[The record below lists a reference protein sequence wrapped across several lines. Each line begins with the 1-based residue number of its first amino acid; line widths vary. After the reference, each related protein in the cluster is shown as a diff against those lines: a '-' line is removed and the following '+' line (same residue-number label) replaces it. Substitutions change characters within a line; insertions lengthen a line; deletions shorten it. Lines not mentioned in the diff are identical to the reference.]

1 MAARRVPTTKQPCY
15 LYSKL
20 SEALHRDNERSHDY
34 ETRHGSTQAAPRL
47 ALISSSWLY
56 RVVRLYRSLPAD
68 IVELPVGGS
77 GDRLYKKTLKKW
89 VMSNF
94 Q

>member
-1 MAARRVPTTKQPCY
+1 MQSHEGLLGQLLPHRAA
-15 LYSKL
+15 L
-20 SEALHRDNERSHDY
+20 
-34 ETRHGSTQAAPRL
+34 RL
-47 ALISSSWLY
+47 ALISASWRY
-56 RVVRLYRSLPAD
+56 RVVELYRNLPAD
-68 IVELPVGGS
+68 IMDLPVGGS

>member
-1 MAARRVPTTKQPCY
+1 M
-15 LYSKL
+15 
-20 SEALHRDNERSHDY
+20 
-34 ETRHGSTQAAPRL
+34 QAAPRL
-47 ALISSSWLY
+47 ALISASWLY
-56 RVVRLYRSLPAD
+56 RVVEHYRSLPVD